1 MITIGFD
8 NFQVLEKQLHQ
19 YLLAVLE
26 DVSSKANLPAF
37 LE

>member
-1 MITIGFD
+1 MITISFD
-8 NFQVLEKQLHQ
+8 NFQVLEKQLRA
-19 YLLAVLE
+19 YLLAVSE